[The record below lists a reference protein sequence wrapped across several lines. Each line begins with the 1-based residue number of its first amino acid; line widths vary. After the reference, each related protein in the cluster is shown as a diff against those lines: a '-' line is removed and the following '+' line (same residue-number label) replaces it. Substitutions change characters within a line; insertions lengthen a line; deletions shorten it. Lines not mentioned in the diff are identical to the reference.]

1 MKFNK
6 GDIVQLKSGGPAMVV
21 TGSAND
27 DIQVLWYAE
36 IVDEIKTGT
45 VPSFCLVEA
54 ELEEAED
61 DNFGRR

>member
-21 TGSAND
+21 TGSTD
-27 DIQVLWYAE
+27 DEVKVLWYAE

-61 DNFGRR
+61 DSFGRR

>member
-1 MKFNK
+1 MQFNK

-21 TGSAND
+21 TGASEAD
-27 DIQVLWYAE
+27 VQVLWYAE
-36 IVDEIKTGT
+36 IVDDIKTGT

>member
-21 TGSAND
+21 TDASDAD
-27 DIQVLWYAE
+27 VQVLWYAE
-36 IVDEIKTGT
+36 IVDDIKTGT